1 MTPSKKTKKFNR
13 PERASLQ
20 DRSRGMSKDKIS
32 SGRILKANLRWHR
45 KPGNGSKANWL
56 GPCAEKKSWIQLFQS
71 KRKYN
76 DLLLD
81 C

>member
-32 SGRILKANLRWHR
+32 SGRILKAKPKMAQETR
-45 KPGNGSKANWL
+45 KW
-56 GPCAEKKSWIQLFQS
+56 F
-71 KRKYN
+71 
-76 DLLLD
+76 
-81 C
+81 

>member
-1 MTPSKKTKKFNR
+1 MIRKYDTFNR

-45 KPGNGSKANWL
+45 KPGNGSKVNWL
-56 GPCAEKKSWIQLFQS
+56 DHVLIREAGYNYS
-71 KRKYN
+71 KLKGSIMTCY
-76 DLLLD
+76 
-81 C
+81 